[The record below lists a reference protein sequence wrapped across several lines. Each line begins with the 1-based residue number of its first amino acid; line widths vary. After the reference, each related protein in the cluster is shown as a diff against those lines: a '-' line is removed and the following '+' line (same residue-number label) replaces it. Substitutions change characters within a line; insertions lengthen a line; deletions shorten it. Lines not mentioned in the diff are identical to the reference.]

1 MYCITNMTLTFH
13 PINAKTDQYY
23 LIRFCMYFEC
33 FLASGSLLHI
43 VDWVKYI
50 HVRIGQQ
57 RELFCMGITIT
68 IMLLHW

>member
-1 MYCITNMTLTFH
+1 MYNKHDFDFSPHQCKNRSILS
-13 PINAKTDQYY
+13 YSVLY
-23 LIRFCMYFEC
+23 SYFV
-33 FLASGSLLHI
+33 FRMFSHKWVFPI

-57 RELFCMGITIT
+57 RGLFCMGITIT